1 MITYVIHIKCDYV
14 NLEYEFTST
23 DEAIRFMANA
33 VTKYIPNE
41 EEDREYKVWMT
52 MKVEEF

>member
-1 MITYVIHIKCDYV
+1 MITYVIHIKCDYI

-41 EEDREYKVWMT
+41 EEDREYRVWMT